1 MENFEEEGCDI
12 IKVNEEEGKK
22 KNRQMKQISEIGKK
36 EGIEMKNEK
45 KEEEI
50 KNVMDEIEI
59 IIVMKVNKGL
69 GGKKLIEK
77 MMEKIRRVREMVG
90 ERNIEIEVEGGIK
103 KEKEGQ
109 VVEDGEKIIVEG
121 QEV

>member
-1 MENFEEEGCDI
+1 
-12 IKVNEEEGKK
+12 
-22 KNRQMKQISEIGKK
+22 
-36 EGIEMKNEK
+36 MKNEK

-103 KEKEGQ
+103 KEKEG
-109 VVEDGEKIIVEG
+109 
-121 QEV
+121 